1 MQNLDEARFSTRRH
15 RYCSDEEGKVR
26 HRFNISFARVF
37 FEQIEAG
44 ANALLFFY
52 RNVARLRRTKMDE
65 YPEMNQNGHKRE
77 PSITGAT
84 RWLLGALVALVVV
97 AGLALGYGYRQQ
109 ILVGHLTAQES
120 VSNATI
126 SQMQGELNTLTAKL
140 NEMSAAQVAKN
151 SSVQVPQSASQPGN
165 KAAAPAHPAKRTAP
179 VEKRY
184 KQLQAQ
190 LEGQQKQLK
199 DTQDQVAKNR
209 ADMEGN
215 LNSTRDELNGSIAKT
230 HEELVAL
237 AKRGERSYF
246 EFDLTKSKQFQR
258 VGPLPLS
265 LRKVDTKHKSYDVEL
280 IVDDNQLSKKK
291 VNLYEPIWIHTENES
306 QPVQIVVNRIDK
318 NEVHGYV
325 SAPRYK
331 ASELAASSTGTA
343 AVTPVAAH
351 PQPAPPDQNP

>member
-1 MQNLDEARFSTRRH
+1 
-15 RYCSDEEGKVR
+15 
-26 HRFNISFARVF
+26 
-37 FEQIEAG
+37 
-44 ANALLFFY
+44 
-52 RNVARLRRTKMDE
+52 MDE
-65 YPEMNQNGHKRE
+65 YPEMNQNGHKGE
-77 PSITGAT
+77 TSPASAN
-84 RWLLGALVALVVV
+84 RWLLGALVTLIVV
-97 AGLALGYGYRQQ
+97 AGLAVGYGYRQQ

-140 NEMSAAQVAKN
+140 NVMSAAQEARN
-151 SSVQVPQSASQPGN
+151 AAVQVSPSTTQPAS
-165 KAAAPAHPAKRTAP
+165 KAAAPAHANAKRTVP
-179 VEKRY
+179 VDKRY

-190 LEGQQKQLK
+190 LEEQRRQLK
-199 DTQDQVAKNR
+199 DTRDQVAQNR
-209 ADMEGN
+209 SDLEGS
-215 LNSTRDELNGSIAKT
+215 LSSTRDELNGSIAKT

-318 NEVHGYV
+318 NEVHGYI
-325 SAPRYK
+325 SAPKYK